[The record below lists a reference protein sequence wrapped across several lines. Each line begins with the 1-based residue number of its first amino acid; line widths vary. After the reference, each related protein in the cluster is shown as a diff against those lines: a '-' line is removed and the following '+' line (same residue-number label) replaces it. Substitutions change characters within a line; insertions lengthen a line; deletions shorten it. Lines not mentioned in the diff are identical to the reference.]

1 MSKINMSRLRIL
13 SGCVIKALVLNLAV
27 EAQLWERT
35 CISIF
40 SVANPHPAQAE
51 WDRQDECPGTACVC
65 VRPLCVCLH
74 YLCKWQFT
82 EQYVLDNVLCM

>member
-13 SGCVIKALVLNLAV
+13 SGCLIKALVLNLAV
-27 EAQLWERT
+27 EAQRWERISMLT

-51 WDRQDECPGTACVC
+51 CPGRMSALALPVF
-65 VRPLCVCLH
+65 V
-74 YLCKWQFT
+74 
-82 EQYVLDNVLCM
+82 